1 MRGATTLRSSASAY
15 PFVTA
20 LVDLAADVRGVLRPS
35 TKITYGADWTEHR
48 GHQPQDG
55 SGDVYFHLDPLW
67 ASNDIDAVG
76 IAPRHA

>member
-48 GHQPQDG
+48 GHQPEDG

-67 ASNDIDAVG
+67 ALSDIDAVG